1 MTWQKNGLNFIGMSH
16 EPDHSNE
23 EERLEAEN
31 DFLKMKIMLE
41 QGAEFYGGNS
51 EEKLPPEIEN
61 EFLKNIV
68 EFEKHFDKRKTIK
81 ILDRIGRPEHFKPI
95 AKIPDIE
102 IDREYQSLLNY
113 LERYEIHFSVCSP
126 NIPVKELY
134 RFITEELFEYE
145 MDDIRLPGWTTNF
158 IYDEFYPDPYYDNAR
173 DAEDCVGLVL
183 RKEPLEFMYNCRSNN
198 LQFNNRKSLSED
210 ELKAIVN
217 RFKLAYNDIE
227 TKEIKVVEC
236 LINENESS
244 VKGSYDA
251 EATINQEIV
260 QLSGKWQIFFE
271 KDVEIGYWYINRI
284 QIEVIDF

>member
-16 EPDHSNE
+16 VPNHSNE

-95 AKIPDIE
+95 AKIPDLE
-102 IDREYQSLLNY
+102 IDREYQLLLNY

-145 MDDIRLPGWTTNF
+145 MDDIRLAGWTTNF
-158 IYDEFYPDPYYDNAR
+158 IYDEFYPDPYYDNTT
-173 DAEDCVGLVL
+173 DAEDCIGSILK
-183 RKEPLEFMYNCRSNN
+183 KEPMEFMSQCRSEN
-198 LQFNNRKSLSED
+198 LQLNEHHSLSENKCI
-210 ELKAIVN
+210 EKIN
-217 RFKLAYNDIE
+217 RFKLANDNLE
-227 TKEIKVVEC
+227 VREINVVEC
-236 LINENESS
+236 TVDGSESS
-244 VKGSYDA
+244 VSGNYDVTA
-251 EATINQEIV
+251 ISGNEV
-260 QLSGKWQIFFE
+260 FQLTGNWKIKFE
-271 KDVEIGYWYINRI
+271 MDEDFGYWYITNI
-284 QIEVIDF
+284 QVEGIKF